1 MNFCCM
7 NRSDELQ
14 RERNYWPDLLTISW
28 LEFFLSNLERI
39 LPHLSRPSG
48 AIEKVVWPRVNCEV
62 VEGSRKLIYMGRHTI
77 SLSMLSVFLVF
88 CQWGSLGDFSRKN
101 YFRLKMFCKTKVIL
115 KKTEVEIWKT
125 KSFFPPEH
133 HQVFIFST
141 NILFFGVLLICLAA
155 YNLISP
161 RKSCDLQL
169 LDLGRRLI
177 NIEILCKI
185 IHELLRRGKIQQW
198 G

>member
-1 MNFCCM
+1 MRNNMNFCCM

-88 CQWGSLGDFSRKN
+88 CQWGSLGEFSRKN
-101 YFRLKMFCKTKVIL
+101 YFRLKMFCKTKVIFKKQKL
-115 KKTEVEIWKT
+115 KYEKLNL
-125 KSFFPPEH
+125 FPPWTPSSFH
-133 HQVFIFST
+133 IFDKH
-141 NILFFGVLLICLAA
+141 IIFRCII
-155 YNLISP
+155 NL
-161 RKSCDLQL
+161 
-169 LDLGRRLI
+169 LGRL
-177 NIEILCKI
+177 
-185 IHELLRRGKIQQW
+185 
-198 G
+198 